1 MAYNI
6 ASNASTSQIT
16 GAVNYILANFNGS
29 MNANQVTGA
38 VTGPGNT
45 ILSYLYQYMDVMYAQ
60 SYDGSVGFS
69 PSPTNATYYGLRN
82 TNVVGED
89 TNYTDYVWYA
99 TTGFGTTNFL
109 WYNVTGG
116 RAIRFVVAATAPSPY
131 FTQVQDNTQINLD
144 ILSGVNTTKVS
155 IYIWGTSTAPTRP
168 TTTSIY
174 TWATGV
180 VSNVPT
186 GWSVTIPSNSTAG
199 AVLWSI
205 TINLVSNNTQATSV
219 LDWTNTAN
227 PIVSTSS
234 IGTPGASTFVVIRT
248 AYDGSPPTNAEVIAV
263 IGRYPVAGDICTLN
277 YNAGNNSEVFKYSGT
292 SWGLFQTYITG
303 DLIVSNSITASNINS
318 NGLTIRDLSGNIL
331 LGVGNPL
338 NYTNI
343 TPSSNW
349 INSNITL
356 NSNGTLSGAGGG
368 AVTIGGLG
376 FTGALNANYTYVD
389 GSGKI
394 QGVGSG
400 AGTTVANNAIS
411 IISGAIQGIGT
422 GSGTTIDNTLI
433 TLSSNG
439 QIIGGGGGQVTLGGL
454 GFTGSLNANYTYID
468 GSGALQGVGSGAGT
482 IVDNHQIF
490 ITSGL
495 IQGIGTGNATP
506 VANALITINSNGT
519 LSGAGGGSVTISGLG
534 YNGSLYATQNNVYIQ
549 STTPTSPQNGDIWVN
564 TAPTLPVTYLY
575 SGGAFQT
582 AASYGATFGT
592 NITGQITSSNA
603 STYIASAAIG
613 SAQIGVLLAGNIGA
627 GQIDATK
634 INVSNLSA
642 ISANMG
648 TITAGTLAAGTVIAG
663 ALSSATGT
671 FAGSLQAASGT
682 FTGSLTA
689 ATGTFAG
696 NLSAAGGTFTG
707 SLSAATGTFA
717 GSLSAATGTFAG
729 SLSAASGTFTGSLSA
744 ASGTFTGSLSAA
756 TGTFNGTLSVGS
768 SPAQS
773 GTGMSGSGAVFN
785 NSGTFAIGNSTTN
798 ISFDGSGMYLNGN
811 VVSTQNINAN
821 AISNIVGNATAGS
834 AGLTSSLQTIVS
846 EAITTSGG
854 SVVVNYS
861 GIVALAAGTTGGV
874 VITLSIYRDST
885 QLYSVQLR
893 LIYPVTGVTTTPPAA
908 TFIDTPSSGSHTYT
922 LQASSSGSNTTI
934 SSAYLVLQEFKR

>member
-60 SYDGSVGFS
+60 SYDGSIGFS

-131 FTQVQDNTQINLD
+131 YTQVQDNTQINLD

-180 VSNVPT
+180 VSNVPS

-549 STTPTSPQNGDIWVN
+549 STTPSSPQNGDIWVN

-592 NITGQITSSNA
+592 NITGQITASNA

-729 SLSAASGTFTGSLSA
+729 SLSAATGSFA
-744 ASGTFTGSLSAA
+744 GTVL
-756 TGTFNGTLSVGS
+756 VGS
-768 SPAQS
+768 SPAIS
-773 GTGMSGSGAVFN
+773 GTTMTGSGAVI
-785 NSGTFAIGNSTTN
+785 NSNGTFALGTAAQNLTYNGST
-798 ISFDGSGMYLNGN
+798 IKLNGF
-811 VVSTQNINAN
+811 VSATTSYTSSYG
-821 AISNIVGNATAGS
+821 ISSSGGNALSFTNSSANVGQALVTIYGNLSVQGNTVTIPTSVNTTFYGYATGVAS
-834 AGLTSSLQTIVS
+834 AGAQAGQNVSLVPGMTSVTNN
-846 EAITTSGG
+846 T
-854 SVVVNYS
+854 
-861 GIVALAAGTTGGV
+861 
-874 VITLSIYRDST
+874 
-885 QLYSVQLR
+885 YSVSIPFSVSFL
-893 LIYPVTGVTTTPPAA
+893 VT
-908 TFIDTPSSGSHTYT
+908 F
-922 LQASSSGSNTTI
+922 SSSGSYNIGLNIGSIVFRDANNSLITP
-934 SSAYLVLQEFKR
+934 SSFSASVTYNSVLYQPLLS